1 MTIHEYKIEN
11 KDDAGQRIDKVLP
24 EFNSDWSRTQI
35 QDWIKL
41 SLVKVNYKLI
51 KPNYKTKLN
60 DHIVVTEKEIVEAD
74 INPENLNL
82 DIYYEDDDVAIVY
95 KPKGIVVHPSAGH
108 STGTLVNGLMYQMKN
123 LSGINGEVRPG
134 IVHRIDK
141 DTSGLLMVAKNDIA
155 HRSLVNQLVK
165 KTVTRKYVALVHGN
179 IPHDYGTIEAPIGR
193 NKNDRQSMAVVDDGK
208 EAVTHFNVLE
218 HFNNYT
224 LVECELE
231 TGRTHQIRVHMKYI
245 GFPLVG
251 DPKYGPKKTLNIG
264 GQALHAGIIG
274 FEHPVT
280 QEYIEKSTPLPE
292 DFEQLLADIR
302 KSDS

>member
-41 SLVKVNYKLI
+41 SLVKVNDNLI

-155 HRSLVNQLVK
+155 HRSLVDQLVK